1 MKRLLYPGQLVT
13 GEDALSVLGTLQGKK
28 AVITTGSSSM
38 KKQGFLDQVTEL
50 LEGAGMEV
58 AVFSGIESDPTVQTV
73 AKGAKFLQDEE
84 PDWLIAL
91 GGGSTIDAT
100 KAMWVFYE
108 DPEAKYETLRTNFP
122 VLRKKARF
130 VAIPSTSG
138 TGSEVTYF
146 AVITN
151 PEKHI
156 KFPVAHPQL
165 MPDIAIL
172 DPALVKNL
180 PPSQIANTGM
190 DAMTHAV
197 EAYVSILN
205 IPFADAYAAE
215 AIKMIS
221 DNIVASY
228 NGDLKARE
236 QMHYAQNMAGIA
248 FNNALLGMV
257 HAMAHSIGTIFAKHV
272 PHGLGNAMY
281 LPVSIRYNGA
291 DEGVAARYAK
301 LARMLDIPGDTDAE
315 LVEGFAVHIE
325 GLNKELGIPATLSE
339 YGIGKEEFE
348 QNLETISNNA
358 LNDVNLR
365 TNPRKIEL
373 EKMKELMSSIY

>member
-1 MKRLLYPGQLVT
+1 M
-13 GEDALSVLGTLQGKK
+13 
-28 AVITTGSSSM
+28 
-38 KKQGFLDQVTEL
+38 
-50 LEGAGMEV
+50 
-58 AVFSGIESDPTVQTV
+58 
-73 AKGAKFLQDEE
+73 
-84 PDWLIAL
+84 
-91 GGGSTIDAT
+91 
-100 KAMWVFYE
+100 
-108 DPEAKYETLRTNFP
+108 
-122 VLRKKARF
+122 
-130 VAIPSTSG
+130 AIPPLQARAA
-138 TGSEVTYF
+138 EVT
-146 AVITN
+146 ILPSLPTPKSILN
-151 PEKHI
+151 S
-156 KFPVAHPQL
+156 QL
-165 MPDIAIL
+165 PI
-172 DPALVKNL
+172 PADARHCHLGPRPGKDL

-373 EKMKELMSSIY
+373 EKNERADEFYLLSCFTRVTNCKLQHIPLLYTHSA

>member
-1 MKRLLYPGQLVT
+1 M

-38 KKQGFLDQVTEL
+38 KKQGFLDKVTEL
-50 LEGAGMEV
+50 LKGAGMEV

-73 AKGAKFLQDEE
+73 AKGAKFLLEEE

-108 DPEAKYETLRTNFP
+108 DPEAKYETLRANFP
-122 VLRKKARF
+122 TLRKKARF

-151 PEKHI
+151 PETHV

-172 DPALVKNL
+172 DPALVENL
-180 PPSQIANTGM
+180 PKNQIANTGM

-197 EAYVSILN
+197 EAYVSLLRM
-205 IPFADAYAAE
+205 PFTDAYAAK

-257 HAMAHSIGTIFAKHV
+257 HAMAHSVGTIFSKHV
-272 PHGLGNAMY
+272 PHGMGNAMY
-281 LPVSIRYNGA
+281 LPTSIRFNGE
-291 DEGVAARYAK
+291 DEVIAARYAE
-301 LARMLDIPGDTDAE
+301 LARMLNLEGDSDAA
-315 LVEGFAVHIE
+315 LVEAFAAHIE
-325 GLNKELGIPATLSE
+325 ALNKELGIPTTLSE
-339 YGIGKEEFE
+339 YGIGKEELTE
-348 QNLETISNNA
+348 HLETISNNA

-373 EKMKELMSSIY
+373 DKMKELIAKIF